1 MEGFRWL
8 CHKDLVGIGEREIRP
23 QGKRSTQTIDEFLLT
38 LSGSKK
44 IWRTEIKKVK
54 VRFGPFESYSDMLCF
69 KFLALLE

>member
-23 QGKRSTQTIDEFLLT
+23 QGKRSTQIIDEFLFT

-44 IWRTEIKKVK
+44 IWRTEVK
-54 VRFGPFESYSDMLCF
+54 NPAHRAGL
-69 KFLALLE
+69 